1 MTVDLEAQ
9 LRDYA
14 GYVGS
19 LSSPVEFEEILHER
33 IGPEPVRPIRVREPR
48 RHPPRWLYGVAAA
61 VLALLLVGGVAWLS
75 RWGTQEA
82 PVVTQPPAPT
92 TTVIPEAISSSL
104 GDLTWTRAGAARPR
118 KGQNILAF
126 AGGFVAVQS
135 YPNQWWTSA
144 DGKSWT
150 SSPLPVDAAEAVL
163 IGEDGTGALLIEKD
177 GAGTYWLTGPSSG
190 AGAQPRLWRSDD
202 AVSWSE
208 VDTSAFRGP
217 SMSGVEWVVVPQSYV
232 GVGGGGG
239 RFIVSNGDTTLAGWR
254 IAGLVDWRDLLG
266 LESPADPCC
275 GPQSLFLES
284 EEGLPP
290 LSLIASAW
298 DPQSQVLELADLS
311 NGAVVARVVFSVQS
325 EDPLTIEVT
334 DVETGHLVHTFV
346 GIVER
351 LSTDEM
357 LAGLANGFNIGVLG
371 VSDNGREFEQVP
383 TPWTAN
389 EGQADNPWHLQG
401 YSGLVPT
408 SGVER
413 YTRIVAS
420 GGRFFAYSLEAAN
433 PTPIA
438 GEGFSPGSGGTVETW
453 VSSDGKSWTSAGTP
467 AFAQGRDVAGLT
479 VVLERDGV
487 FLIGVYPGGRSPF
500 GEALTLWR
508 SEDGIDWTQL
518 TDGAP
523 MINDYS
529 QAHVAD
535 SGWIFTTR
543 LDNPEDPERYAGV
556 FAMSVSTDALTWQQI
571 DIVPGEG
578 PPIHIQGFAAKVAG
592 DTIFVSEFV
601 GTFAR

>member
-1 MTVDLEAQ
+1 MLDIQSQ
-9 LRDYA
+9 LR
-14 GYVGS
+14 GWGEQLES
-19 LSSPVEFEEILHER
+19 LMTPVEFEEILYKR
-33 IGPEPVRPIRVREPR
+33 IGQEPVRPIRPREPR
-48 RHPPRWLYGVAAA
+48 RRPPRWLYGVAAA
-61 VLALLLVGGVAWLS
+61 VLALLLVGGVAWLF

-82 PVVTQPPAPT
+82 PVITQPPAPT
-92 TTVIPEAISSSL
+92 TTVVPEAISSSL
-104 GDLTWTRAGAARPR
+104 GDLTWTRAGAARP
-118 KGQNILAF
+118 GTGEQILAF

-163 IGEDGTGALLIEKD
+163 IGADGAGALLIEED
-177 GAGTYWLTGPSSG
+177 GAGTYWLTASSYG

-239 RFIVSNGDTTLAGWR
+239 RFIISNGDTTLAGWR

-266 LESPADPCC
+266 LETAADRCC
-275 GPQSLFLES
+275 G
-284 EEGLPP
+284 
-290 LSLIASAW
+290 LIALAW
-298 DPQSQVLELADLS
+298 DPQSQVLELVDLS
-311 NGAVVARVVFSVQS
+311 NNAVLARVVFSVQS

-334 DVETGHLVHTFV
+334 DVETGDLIHTFV
-346 GIVER
+346 GNVER

-389 EGQADNPWHLQG
+389 EGEADNGWHLQG
-401 YSGLVPT
+401 YEGLVPT

-420 GGRFFAYSLEAAN
+420 GGRFFAYSVEAAN
-433 PTPIA
+433 STRNT
-438 GEGFSPGSGGTVETW
+438 GGGLSPRAGGTVETW
-453 VSSDGKSWTSAGTP
+453 VSNDGQSWTSAGTP
-467 AFAQGRDVAGLT
+467 AFARGQDVTGLT
-479 VVLERDGV
+479 VLEHDGV
-487 FLIGVYPGGRSPF
+487 FLAGVYPGGRWP